1 MRYATTPGW
10 VYVMLIVMGIGFMGG
25 AGAFILFVP
34 QPTGWIVGAIWLVM
48 GAGFVFFS
56 IRALRG
62 RRDDERIRREGTPA
76 TATLLS
82 AQTTSLIV
90 NNVPQWKLRL
100 RIDGAGASYEATM
113 KLCTYSPPGNG
124 ATFTVR
130 IDPVRRQHVVLA
142 DDGAALPT
150 VNAAGFTGGVMDD
163 LARIGSPE
171 LAAAVAAALQQAG
184 QSGTTSTVNPDGSR
198 TITMTTVGAGALRQ
212 AQDDRAPTNAAETV
226 RLLADLDRMHASGT
240 IGDADFDALKRKLL
254 GGE

>member
-34 QPTGWIVGAIWLVM
+34 QPTGTIVGAIWLVM

-76 TATLLS
+76 TATLL
-82 AQTTSLIV
+82 AAGTTGLIV
-90 NNVPQWKLRL
+90 NDVPQWKLRL

-124 ATFTVR
+124 TTFTVR
-130 IDPVRRQHVVLA
+130 IDPLRRQHVVLA
-142 DDGAALPT
+142 DDGAPVPA
-150 VNAAGFTGGVMDD
+150 VNAAGFTGGVTDD
-163 LARIGSPE
+163 LSRIGSPE

-184 QSGTTSTVNPDGSR
+184 AGGTTSTVNADGSR
-198 TITMTTVGAGALRQ
+198 TITMTTVDGGALRQ
-212 AQDDRAPTNAAETV
+212 AQDDRAPANAAETV
-226 RLLADLDRMHASGT
+226 RLLADLDRMHASGA

-254 GGE
+254 AGE